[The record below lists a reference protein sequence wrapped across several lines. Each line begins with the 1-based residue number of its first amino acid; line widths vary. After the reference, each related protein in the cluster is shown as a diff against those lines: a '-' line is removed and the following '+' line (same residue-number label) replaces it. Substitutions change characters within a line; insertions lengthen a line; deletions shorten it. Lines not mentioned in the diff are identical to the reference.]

1 MWILKKSKKVMDM
14 SNFASSVR
22 FQVKIGQENAFLEA
36 VKKFD
41 VSQHLGCIS
50 HQVID
55 AGNGRFQSNVVWE
68 SEDAIAVARPNLIK
82 FLDTLRPTLAEIS
95 PELGVTDPISG
106 PIIKK

>member
-1 MWILKKSKKVMDM
+1 MA
-14 SNFASSVR
+14 NFASSVR
-22 FQVKIGQENAFLEA
+22 FQVKTGQENAFLEA

-41 VSQHLGCIS
+41 ASQHPSCIS

-68 SEDAIAVARPNLIK
+68 NEDAIAAARPNLIK

-106 PIIKK
+106 TIVKE

>member
-1 MWILKKSKKVMDM
+1 MWILRKSKKAMDM

-68 SEDAIAVARPNLIK
+68 YEEAIAAERPNLIK
-82 FLDTLRPTLAEIS
+82 FLDTMRPTLAEIS

-106 PIIKK
+106 YIVEK

>member
-1 MWILKKSKKVMDM
+1 MA
-14 SNFASSVR
+14 NFASSVR
-22 FQVKIGQENAFLEA
+22 VQVKTGQEDSFLEA

-41 VSQHLGCIS
+41 VSHYPGCVS

-68 SEDAIAVARPNLIK
+68 NEDAIAAARPNLIK
-82 FLDTLRPTLAEIS
+82 FLDTMRPTLAEIS

-106 PIIKK
+106 YIVEK

>member
-1 MWILKKSKKVMDM
+1 MWILRKSKKAMDV

-22 FQVKIGQENAFLEA
+22 FQVKTGQENAFLEA
-36 VKKFD
+36 VQKFD

-106 PIIKK
+106 PVIKK